1 MNEELIRKT
10 ELLETKMSDVKENL
24 QTSSEAKMEEQDIR
38 MEEFRR
44 ATDTSTRTLDTDL
57 KASLATQKEE
67 TDLAVNEL
75 RRAITLQKEEMEDRS
90 QREMADMKTDTL
102 SVQQKVDHN
111 YQDLKSKMEYANRE
125 LKQGFT
131 AEIKTTREQLED
143 DLDINKKKL
152 VETDDRLQAMIM
164 EETAAR
170 EQNCTDVVSSTG
182 ATMSQKD
189 KEQDEALDQAKQDLL
204 NAINAL
210 DNKVGSWPPD

>member
-1 MNEELIRKT
+1 MLPDGTCPYMI
-10 ELLETKMSDVKENL
+10 V
-24 QTSSEAKMEEQDIR
+24 AG
-38 MEEFRR
+38 
-44 ATDTSTRTLDTDL
+44 TDGLWDNFHEGTG
-57 KASLATQKEE
+57 K
-67 TDLAVNEL
+67 L
-75 RRAITLQKEEMEDRS
+75 R
-90 QREMADMKTDTL
+90 
-102 SVQQKVDHN
+102 

-125 LKQGFT
+125 LKQGLT

-189 KEQDEALDQAKQDLL
+189 KEQ
-204 NAINAL
+204 
-210 DNKVGSWPPD
+210 SSHRFR